1 MVRTDT
7 ERSRVMNSRRLW
19 LLALLVFSATLI
31 PSAGALDQATADLIT
46 KTIEQLDLALEQVVY
61 AHVRFPI
68 EDLKSHAHVALNLL
82 EGRRGSDYDPSYSD
96 PGDGIGVVNY
106 VQRIRQAPEI
116 QRAPEET
123 RVVLENALD
132 NVSLYLEQAMNHTLT
147 ALKQTQLTPAQGEMR
162 QVLAFLSAA
171 KGRENEL
178 TAAGGL
184 LALKTRLGE
193 QGGSPQNSQK

>member
-46 KTIEQLDLALEQVVY
+46 KTIEQLVLALEQVVY

-184 LALKTRLGE
+184 LALKTRLG
-193 QGGSPQNSQK
+193 